1 MANDAIEKLNDNPS
15 FRDMLC
21 AQKWK
26 ILLKKTKLVQ
36 LRQIVDTVFAIP
48 VSNAECKRIF
58 SRIKLIWTDIRN
70 RLNFETVAK
79 LIELYVN
86 SNKMSCKDMYQFL
99 IKIEDIAQKIV
110 LPLICLNIS
119 QFALYYIYN

>member
-1 MANDAIEKLNDNPS
+1 MANDAVKKLNDDPS

-26 ILLKKTKLVQ
+26 ILLKNTKLVQ
-36 LRQIVDTVFAIP
+36 LRRIVDTVFTIP
-48 VSNAECKRIF
+48 VSNTECKRIF
-58 SRIKLIWTDIRN
+58 LRIKLICTDIRN

-119 QFALYYIYN
+119 QFVLYYIYN